1 MSLFEI
7 DLNYDFKILGC
18 GVFLSENEFYR
29 FYDLNKLYISYM
41 PDRKEMKELLLK
53 NDEYRVYTNNL
64 LTKQYS
70 YTSNDISNYI
80 KNNLY
85 NKKMLSHD
93 DEEFHPEWQLFYIAI
108 NKFEALQGFKNN
120 FIKYLELFKYI
131 AEIRYKKWLQYN
143 LDYCLCICEMKDKDK
158 IKDLLKDDLMTYL
171 NNSIQDEDNL
181 FNFLYFLKELRRI
194 AKDIEKYK
202 LMWNIETYIRE
213 AISLLLDKGIPTEE
227 IYKKLGGGTYSELHE
242 VHVLK
247 PLYIEESKQHFQ
259 QIFLP
264 KITKLFSE
272 ATFETV
278 MNYLTYN
285 KKYEN
290 IILSYLEV
298 IKYLNANK
306 PNELVIGAMIRNMV
320 LEVEKIIRDSLS
332 KPPKYLNQCLEKL
345 DIYNELFDAI
355 RLECMY
361 YKKSESCK
369 QSITQINN
377 IITTK
382 EDSLEKYFAIY
393 YHSRNYLAHDKIDMD
408 MFFWSNNKIIA
419 SSTINAVIIIL
430 YRVEM
435 KKNEN
440 RYLL

>member
-53 NDEYRVYTNNL
+53 NDEYRVYKNNL

-85 NKKMLSHD
+85 DKKMLSHD
-93 DEEFHPEWQLFYIAI
+93 DEEFYPEWQLFYIAI

-227 IYKKLGGGTYSELHE
+227 IYKKLSGGTYSELHE

-264 KITKLFSE
+264 KITKLFPE
-272 ATFETV
+272 ATFEKIKS
-278 MNYLTYN
+278 YLIS
-285 KKYEN
+285 KKEYEN

-306 PNELVIGAMIRNMV
+306 PNELVMGAMIRNMV
-320 LEVEKIIRDSLS
+320 LEVEEIIKGKMDLVGFLRSIALNKEDFQS
-332 KPPKYLNQCLEKL
+332 KKVNRGDFKTGQEYLEKTLDFINEEETFDKYLL
-345 DIYNELFDAI
+345 IYH
-355 RLECMY
+355 
-361 YKKSESCK
+361 
-369 QSITQINN
+369 TV
-377 IITTK
+377 
-382 EDSLEKYFAIY
+382 
-393 YHSRNYLAHDKIDMD
+393 RNYLAHHNINMD
-408 MFFWSNNKIIA
+408 EFFWSNDRIIA
-419 SSTINAVIIIL
+419 SSTINSVIIIL
-430 YRVEM
+430 YRIEM

-440 RYLL
+440 